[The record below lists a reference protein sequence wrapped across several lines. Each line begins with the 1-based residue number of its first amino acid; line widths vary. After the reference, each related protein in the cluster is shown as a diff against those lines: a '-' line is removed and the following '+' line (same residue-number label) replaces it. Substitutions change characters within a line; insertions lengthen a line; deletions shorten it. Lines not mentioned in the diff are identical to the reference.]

1 MRIEQFRIDGFGRLR
16 GLETGSL
23 GSLVVVVGPN
33 EAGKSTLFSFLTTA
47 LYGFSPASR
56 ERNPHVPW
64 NADEA
69 GGSVRIRL
77 SDDRCAVVER
87 KLRSSPTAK
96 LSLDGV
102 TTDLRNQPL
111 PWVDHVPR
119 AVFRQVFA
127 VTLAELAGLDETTWA
142 RIQDRV
148 LGSMGASDL
157 RSPRAVADALEQEAR
172 EIWRPS
178 RRGNQRLRD
187 LREEGRAL
195 RLRRAE
201 ALDRDRQI
209 RVLVEEH
216 DRVLRAL
223 EEARAVRQDDKSAL
237 DVINEL
243 LPIKRQL
250 DRIEQLRFEG
260 GDGIEISGLS
270 VGLADE
276 VMALE
281 ERIAIASRVA
291 GEHESDGDGPR
302 EQIAAFTDRH
312 RLLLG
317 EEQNIDVFLGRA
329 AAFESERTLLP
340 NLRSASDELAVQL
353 ETAGTHLFEADRPT
367 PTSEVVGRVPVDLL
381 QDRVTRIEAARR
393 DTEASRGLSD
403 HGARYQVLG
412 VVLASVGAG
421 LLVWGLAGGSG
432 LAAPIGVALLVLG
445 VGLAVLTRG
454 PNPTEGGTGQTNDLE
469 GEIRSMLTDL
479 PLRADL
485 VSQMTPA
492 LVQGI
497 RRVQE
502 LSVAR
507 DSSLRRL
514 HGLESRQRDIDSEAA
529 DLANKLDMDGSGGA
543 TRFAAQLR
551 LDVRDAER
559 ARTQAEVAV
568 REVERLDR
576 AAAKE
581 RAKQSRLEG
590 ELSGL
595 VQQVFRITGRTDA
608 RAIAEVEARLVA
620 HENAERLEDE
630 LRRQHDDL
638 GARIERIRRAEA
650 EGSEWAYRPEEVV
663 TLRTRIESF
672 DTEIE
677 TLAGR
682 AESLSTEA
690 HHLRDRETVDAVD
703 GAIMGLREQEV
714 ALSADRDRKWVLA
727 QIIREADRTFREQH
741 QPDLVRRASE
751 HLSNLTEGRYTG
763 LLIDELGDGDL
774 FQVVGPGLPKPVPLA
789 APISTGTLEQAYL
802 SIRLAIVDH
811 LDHGT
816 ERLPLFI
823 DEAFANWDAPRR
835 DRGFDVLRELSR
847 TRQVFAFTCHPHMA
861 EHLEARGARVLTLT
875 R

>member
-23 GSLVVVVGPN
+23 GPLVVVVGPN

-77 SDDRCAVVER
+77 SDNGCAVVER
-87 KLRSSPTAK
+87 KLRSSPTGK

-111 PWVDHVPR
+111 PWVEHIPR

-157 RSPRAVADALEQEAR
+157 RSPRAVAEALEQEAR

-195 RLRRAE
+195 RLRRAQ

-209 RVLVEEH
+209 RSLVEEH
-216 DRVLRAL
+216 DRVIGSLA
-223 EEARAVRQDDKSAL
+223 EAREARQQDKAAL
-237 DVINEL
+237 GMVNEL
-243 LPIKRQL
+243 LPIKRQR

-260 GDGIEISGLS
+260 GDSAELAGLPVELNDAVRS
-270 VGLADE
+270 V
-276 VMALE
+276 E
-281 ERIAIASRVA
+281 EQIASIGRTI
-291 GEHESDGDGPR
+291 EELERDGDGPR
-302 EQIAAFTDRH
+302 ERMASCSDRHLLLLKHEPAIELFLNRVAAFEGD
-312 RLLLG
+312 RLLLPA
-317 EEQNIDVFLGRA
+317 LA
-329 AAFESERTLLP
+329 AETR
-340 NLRSASDELAVQL
+340 ELQVQL
-353 ETAGTHLFEADRPT
+353 ETAGSHLFVDGPESWET
-367 PTSEVVGRVPVDLL
+367 VQGLPVDLL
-381 QDRVTRIEAARR
+381 LDRVTRLDAARR
-393 DTEASRGLSD
+393 VAAEPVADDFRDTRRPAGL
-403 HGARYQVLG
+403 AM
-412 VVLASVGAG
+412 ASVGAG
-421 LLVWGLAGGSG
+421 LAAWALLGGPA
-432 LAAPIGVALLVLG
+432 LAAAFGIGLLVLG
-445 VGLAVLTRG
+445 GGLFMLARDVRRPEG
-454 PNPTEGGTGQTNDLE
+454 EANPTQALE
-469 GEIRSMLTDL
+469 SQIASMLDGIRLREGVTDAL
-479 PLRADL
+479 
-485 VSQMTPA
+485 TPSV
-492 LVQGI
+492 VQAI

-502 LSVAR
+502 LYVAH
-507 DSSLRRL
+507 DAATRRL
-514 HGLESRQRDIDSEAA
+514 RTVEERQREVGAAAEEVAHILAVALDGERADS
-529 DLANKLDMDGSGGA
+529 
-543 TRFAAQLR
+543 FASRLR
-551 LDVRDAER
+551 LELRDAER
-559 ARTQAEVAV
+559 ARTQAEVAG

-576 AAAKE
+576 TLEKE
-581 RAKQSRLEG
+581 RSRKVRLEG
-590 ELSGL
+590 ERAALL
-595 VQQVFRITGRTDA
+595 QQVLRVTGRTDA
-608 RAIAEVEARLVA
+608 RAIAEVQARLVA
-620 HENAERLEDE
+620 HHDADRLEAE
-630 LRRQHDDL
+630 LHRQHDDL
-638 GARIERIRRAEA
+638 DHRIERIQQAEEEEA
-650 EGSEWAYRPEEVV
+650 EWAYRPDEVA
-663 TLRTRIESF
+663 TLRARIESL
-672 DTEIE
+672 DGEIE
-677 TLAGR
+677 ALAGR
-682 AESLSTEA
+682 AESLTTEI

-703 GAIMGLREQEV
+703 GAIMGLREQETN
-714 ALSADRDRKWVLA
+714 LSLARDRSWVLA
-727 QIIREADRTFREQH
+727 QIIREADRTFREKH

-763 LLIDELGDGDL
+763 LLIDEAGAGDL

-811 LDHGT
+811 LDHGS
-816 ERLPLFI
+816 EKLPLFI

-835 DRGFDVLRELSR
+835 DRGFDVLREISE

-861 EHLEARGARVLTLT
+861 EHLEARGARVLHLA